1 MPHPFNCFLEHV
13 MSKDSENFEEVL
25 SHRGS
30 NIGNLSFEDDVDLI
44 GGMGTGCA
52 NTMIKLGSTATMYG
66 MKIRTKKKKKKRA
79 T

>member
-1 MPHPFNCFLEHV
+1 

-30 NIGNLSFEDDVDLI
+30 NVGNLSFEDDVDLI

-52 NTMIKLGSTATMYG
+52 NTMIKLGSTATMYR
-66 MKIRTKKKKKKRA
+66 MKIRTQKKEQSNDDEDY
-79 T
+79 